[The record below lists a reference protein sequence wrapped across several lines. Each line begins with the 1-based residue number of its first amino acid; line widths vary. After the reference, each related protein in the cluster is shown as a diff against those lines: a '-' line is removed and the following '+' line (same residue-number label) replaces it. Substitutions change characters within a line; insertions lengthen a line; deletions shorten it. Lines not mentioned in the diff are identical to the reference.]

1 MVRNPVMKRKG
12 GVGGCVG
19 SGSYKWFLFNR
30 GIRYAGIDLR
40 LPIYLIKCTIICLH
54 YIVVETI
61 KERISEKLW
70 EITSED
76 SWYKQVEIYIS
87 KYVIGPRTRLSE
99 GWRNR
104 NDALSLSCQ
113 LKTRVRIFWVD
124 LIVDG
129 SCRSKEKCLLIH
141 VLCPYTFDV
150 YYNKCSTC
158 LTGDLFIKLEVGSL
172 RINLKVIVIGICR
185 KSKSKLFVKK
195 W

>member
-70 EITSED
+70 EITFED

-87 KYVIGPRTRLSE
+87 KYVIGPRTRFSE

-113 LKTRVRIFWVD
+113 LKTWLCDQGENILSR
-124 LIVDG
+124 
-129 SCRSKEKCLLIH
+129 SNCRWILS
-141 VLCPYTFDV
+141 
-150 YYNKCSTC
+150 
-158 LTGDLFIKLEVGSL
+158 
-172 RINLKVIVIGICR
+172 
-185 KSKSKLFVKK
+185 
-195 W
+195 